1 MPDKTPDDG
10 RPKDGKADDKKAKR
24 AGLKLPPIVTRLTFE
39 GMLLVFVPFI
49 VFVMVFLYTMGL
61 VPPRAAVI
69 QVSAATVQA
78 AGVGGVAGGSAE
90 VASPAVAGGER
101 KAAQAEQVEAPAGP
115 DITPALVDSALA
127 GDLPVEGAQADSS
140 ITRQA
145 RADSVTVA
153 LAEERAKRMK
163 QIAKVYEQMTP
174 SSVAAIVAN
183 MPETDAV
190 EILSRMTPRGA
201 AKILSVLDPEKAA
214 RFSLELAQ

>member
-1 MPDKTPDDG
+1 MADKRSDDAK
-10 RPKDGKADDKKAKR
+10 PKAGKAGDAKPKR
-24 AGLKLPPIVTRLTFE
+24 AGFKLPPIVTKLTLE

-69 QVSAATVQA
+69 QVSAADVQA
-78 AGVGGVAGGSAE
+78 AGVGVAVPGQAE
-90 VASPAVAGGER
+90 VAPSGA
-101 KAAQAEQVEAPAGP
+101 VEAGPETARADAVRAPEGP

-127 GDLPVEGAQADSS
+127 GDLPAGEARADSTV
-140 ITRQA
+140 TRQA

-163 QIAKVYEQMTP
+163 QIAKVYEQMAP

-183 MPETDAV
+183 MPESDAV